1 MIKEIDGSFQDK
13 NSELL
18 QDIYIPAINKANIEN
33 SKPYKILKEDKQDL
47 TELFTGQKN
56 EMY

>member
-18 QDIYIPAINKANIEN
+18 QDIYIPAKKKADIEN
-33 SKPYKILKEDKQDL
+33 SKIR
-47 TELFTGQKN
+47 ELN
-56 EMY
+56 EEMANYTVN